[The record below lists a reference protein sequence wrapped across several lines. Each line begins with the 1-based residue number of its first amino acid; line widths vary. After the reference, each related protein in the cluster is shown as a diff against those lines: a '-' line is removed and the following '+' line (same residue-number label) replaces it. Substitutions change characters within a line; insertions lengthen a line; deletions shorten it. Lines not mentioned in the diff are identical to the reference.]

1 MGNKKQKRRLEQ
13 YATTQKELKKDVSTV
28 KGQLTKT
35 ETKLAKQA
43 ERTKGWKKEAKAHK
57 KSAAKAGARADLL
70 QEQLDEAKAALKSVP
85 SEASV
90 EAASANEPGTGK
102 PTDDGVGTPD
112 ESWSVVQLRAEA
124 RARGI
129 TGMSKAKKADLID
142 ALR

>member
-1 MGNKKQKRRLEQ
+1 MANKKQKRALEE
-13 YATTQKELKKDVSTV
+13 YAAKHKELKKDVATV

-35 ETKLAKQA
+35 EKQLAKATDRKQ
-43 ERTKGWKKEAKAHK
+43 GWKKEAKAHK

-70 QEQLDEAKAALKSVP
+70 QEQLDEAKAALQSKP

-90 EAASANEPGTGK
+90 EEASADEPGTGQ
-102 PTDDGVGTPD
+102 PTDDGVGTPN
-112 ESWSVVQLRAEA
+112 ENWSVVQLRAEA

-129 TGMSKAKKADLID
+129 TGMSKARKAELIS